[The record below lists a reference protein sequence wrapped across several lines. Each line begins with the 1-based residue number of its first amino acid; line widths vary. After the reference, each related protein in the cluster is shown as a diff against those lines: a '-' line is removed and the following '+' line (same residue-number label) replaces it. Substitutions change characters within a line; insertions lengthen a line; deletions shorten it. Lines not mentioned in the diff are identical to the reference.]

1 MPVAR
6 GIPATVAAVL
16 ATVPLAGGFLRTI
29 ARILLVVLALV
40 GIALPALPA
49 AVGTPSAAIDD
60 VTARKIDELL
70 ALRAATPGARKGELI
85 NLLSSRFLGTPYG
98 ADMLIG
104 SASRPE
110 QLVIDM
116 RRVDC
121 FTYLD
126 YVEALSRST
135 DRDQFVANL
144 IETRYT
150 DGRIEFQQRKH
161 FFSDWSHTARIAA
174 TDITASLGPAAMT
187 VTKHLNAKADGGQ
200 YLPGLPVVD
209 RDITYIPGGA
219 VDDTVIARLR
229 TGDYIGA
236 YADQPG
242 LDVTHVGIFVMTP
255 DGPVFRNASSLA
267 ANNKVVDSPFT
278 DYVHSTPG
286 IVVLRPQ

>member
-1 MPVAR
+1 MIAHP
-6 GIPATVAAVL
+6 
-16 ATVPLAGGFLRTI
+16 AGGPLRSI
-29 ARILLVVLALV
+29 ARLLLIISALV
-40 GIALPALPA
+40 GMVMPTVPA
-49 AVGTPSAAIDD
+49 AFGAPIGDD
-60 VTARKIDELL
+60 VTAGKIDELL
-70 ALRAATPGARKGELI
+70 ALRAASPGASKGELI
-85 NLLSSRFLGTPYG
+85 ERLSGRLLGTPYG

-104 SASRPE
+104 SVDRPE
-110 QLVIDM
+110 QLVIDL

-144 IETRYT
+144 IATRYT
-150 DGRIEFQQRKH
+150 DGRVEFQQRKH

-174 TDITASLGPAAMT
+174 TDITGTLSPAAVT
-187 VTKHLNAKADGGQ
+187 VTKHLNAKADGGT

-209 RDITYIPGGA
+209 RGITYIPGAA
-219 VDDTVIARLR
+219 VDESVIGGLR

-255 DGPVFRNASSLA
+255 SGPVFRNASSLA
-267 ANNKVVDSPFT
+267 ANNKVVDSPFA
-278 DYVHSTPG
+278 DYVRTTPG
-286 IVVLRPQ
+286 IMVLRAQ

>member
-1 MPVAR
+1 M
-6 GIPATVAAVL
+6 
-16 ATVPLAGGFLRTI
+16 RTI
-29 ARILLVVLALV
+29 ARILLVLLALV
-40 GIALPALPA
+40 GIALPTLPA

-70 ALRAATPGARKGELI
+70 ALRAATPGARGKGELI
-85 NLLSSRFLGTPYG
+85 DLLSSRFLDTPYG

-104 SASRPE
+104 SASQPE

-135 DRDQFVANL
+135 DRDQFVAHL

-150 DGRIEFQQRKH
+150 DGRVEFQQRKH

-174 TDITASLGPAAMT
+174 TDITAALGTAAVT
-187 VTKHLNAKADGGQ
+187 VTKRLNAKADGGQ

-209 RDITYIPGGA
+209 RDITYIPSGA
-219 VDDTVIARLR
+219 VGETVIAQLR

-255 DGPVFRNASSLA
+255 NGPVFRNASSLA

-278 DYVHSTPG
+278 DYVRSTPG